1 MTRSAATDACASHF
15 RLTIAPPRL
24 ALGIRRSSVQR
35 VFTSLPFDARTGVKK
50 GSVSNGWWCG

>member
-15 RLTIAPPRL
+15 RLIIAPPRL

-50 GSVSNGWWCG
+50 GSVSNG